1 MLPISSVG
9 SLDLDTLILGIVWYV
24 VLLFS
29 LTFHEASHAWA
40 ALRGGDRTAYH
51 GGQVS
56 LDPVPHIRRE
66 PFGTVIFPLLSFS
79 LGGWMFGWA
88 STPYD
93 PAWAHAHP
101 RRAGWMS
108 LAGPLANLAL
118 LLAAGLAIRAGLAA
132 GVFVAPVSIEFSH
145 LTDAVSGGLWESAAT
160 LLSILFTLNLILF
173 GFNLLPFPP
182 LDGSGVLALLL
193 PEAGARRVQE
203 FFAQPALALG
213 GILLA
218 FILFR
223 EVFPLLHLAAIN
235 LLYPGLDYGYR

>member
-1 MLPISSVG
+1 V
-9 SLDLDTLILGIVWYV
+9 DTLVLGIVWYV

-29 LTFHEASHAWA
+29 LTFHEASHAWV
-40 ALRGGDRTAYH
+40 ALRGGDRTAYR

-56 LDPVPHIRRE
+56 LDPAPHIRRE
-66 PFGTVIFPLLSFS
+66 PFGTVVFPLLSFA

-118 LLAAGLAIRAGLAA
+118 VLVAALAIRVGLTS
-132 GVFVAPVSIEFSH
+132 GVFSPPASIDFSH
-145 LTDAVSGGLWESAAT
+145 LTDAVAGGLWSSAAT

-182 LDGSGVLALLL
+182 LDGSGVLSLVL
-193 PEAGARRVQE
+193 PEGTARRVQA
-203 FFAQPALALG
+203 FFAQPALSLG

-223 EVFPLLHLAAIN
+223 EVFPPLHLAAIN
-235 LLYPGLDYGYR
+235 LLYPGLGYGYR